1 MSGVL
6 GVLHATKRYDGAES
20 DALSDVTFDVAP
32 GEVCCIIGR
41 NGAGKSTLMSSI
53 VGLTRLTDG
62 QVTLGGVSL
71 PDNPDLRR
79 RVGFAAQS
87 EALYPLLSGRQNL
100 TTFGR
105 LAGFDRAEIERRI
118 ADLAP
123 RLSLDAFL
131 DRPVRQLSGGERRR
145 VHVAAALIADD
156 DVVMLDEPTAG
167 VDPVT
172 RSDVLELASTAAAGG
187 AIVLYSTHYLQE
199 VEQLDGQVVMLEQGR
214 VVARGTVS
222 HLLARHATSVV
233 RMRFGR
239 VVDVSQLPWVV
250 RWDDLLLTVSL
261 PNPDEELPRL
271 LHHLGD
277 ATVHLQSLDVVE
289 PTLDRVFMDLT
300 GKGIT
305 VGADDDFR

>member
-1 MSGVL
+1 MTEGLDVL
-6 GVLHATKRYDGAES
+6 QATKRYDGADV
-20 DALSDVTFDVAP
+20 DALSAVTFEVAP

-62 QVTLGGVSL
+62 VVTLGGVSL
-71 PDNPDLRR
+71 PDSAELRR

-100 TTFGR
+100 ATFGR
-105 LAGFDRAEIERRI
+105 LAGFDSAEIDRRI
-118 ADLAP
+118 ADLSP
-123 RLSLDAFL
+123 RLSLSDFL

-145 VHVAAALIADD
+145 VHVAAALIADV

-172 RSDVLELASTAAAGG
+172 RADVLTLASDVAASG

-199 VEQLDGQVVMLEQGR
+199 VEELDGQVVMLEQGR
-214 VVARGTVS
+214 VVAQGTVS
-222 HLLARHATSVV
+222 HLLARHASSVV

-239 VVDVSQLPWVV
+239 EIDVTRLPWQV
-250 RWDDLLLTVSL
+250 RWDELVLTVSL
-261 PNPDEELPRL
+261 ANPDEELPRL

-277 ATVHLQSLDVVE
+277 ATVHLQSLDVIE

-300 GKGIT
+300 GTGLT
-305 VGADDDFR
+305 PGAEDGGR

>member
-1 MSGVL
+1 VSGVL